1 MAEAM
6 GRRADYQFPTGMR
19 LIGEYWSASSNP
31 SVVAIYEADDPA
43 ALTVNS
49 IAWLDMFDVQV
60 FPVTTYEEG
69 LEKLT
74 RRLAGE

>member
-1 MAEAM
+1 MS
-6 GRRADYQFPTGMR
+6 
-19 LIGEYWSASSNP
+19 SASP

-43 ALTVNS
+43 ALTINS
-49 IAWLDMFDVQV
+49 IAWLDMFDIQV

-74 RRLAGE
+74 RHLAGE